1 MLPAGGNTWLWCR
14 ENMYLPNIRLPQNI
28 IHDHLETIIII
39 IIIAYLCTKRLLS
52 RYASAVLSWYEY
64 KMRLAKSRLYF
75 LTWRKDRNCAEQ
87 SEKKNRERDIRERK
101 SNNFERKN

>member
-1 MLPAGGNTWLWCR
+1 MCNVT
-14 ENMYLPNIRLPQNI
+14 
-28 IHDHLETIIII
+28 IHFVVKYELLSFYILFCHTVVFGDLL
-39 IIIAYLCTKRLLS
+39 AYLCTKRLLS
-52 RYASAVLSWYEY
+52 RYASAALSWYEY

-75 LTWRKDRNCAEQ
+75 LTWRKDRNCGEQ